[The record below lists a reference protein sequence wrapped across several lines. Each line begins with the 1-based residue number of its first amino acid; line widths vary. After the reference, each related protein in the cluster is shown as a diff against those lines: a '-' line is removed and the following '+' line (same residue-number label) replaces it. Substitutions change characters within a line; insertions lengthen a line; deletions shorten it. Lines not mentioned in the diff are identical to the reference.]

1 MAGRHSRRGG
11 GVTFSAA
18 GRLLLVLI
26 LALMLQTPSVSARHW
41 FWNDGLFPVATTG
54 EGNAAGAA
62 PLTATGVPFPTPAP
76 TAPTPAA
83 PTCNDAPVDP
93 SIVSAASPGNP
104 CSALAAELIRAA
116 EKLGNKT
123 GGKGFAAPSLF
134 RACHSTFLFRK
145 DCDAEDLLSIANAFD
160 NLYVYKLIS
169 MDSPDQTN
177 LPSRLDIVAD
187 LWKVVKDAVGGKYA
201 RLVDAHM
208 AAFRA
213 TLALNDGH
221 CMFMP
226 ECFVGSYDLPLPL
239 MAVVENGQQII
250 RVAPCRFFRDGS
262 TTVYLLGNSTA
273 VVWIHQFF
281 FSEAVMKVL
290 QANKVD
296 PEMYMVME
304 VTKAL
309 NTAAASVFL
318 STSSYSFP
326 PPPTP
331 LHLPLLLSTS
341 PYSSPPP
348 PSTSPLPSPSFL
360 LLPPYASQ
368 IIIITYVRDNGG
380 GSVAATLMSPHLS
393 PHVPPVSPHVA
404 PHVSPHV
411 SPHVAPHV
419 SPHVSPHASPYVS
432 PHVSPHVSPY
442 VSNASQIIIDVRGNG
457 GGYTAAGYTAI
468 RLLMGAAK
476 VPDSDFA
483 LPVDGIIG
491 TVYAEIA
498 ITALSIDPTTQYFI
512 GLYANLN
519 GTGFTSA
526 FDYAPFRELR
536 FTVAGPAG
544 KYSAPFKLNKQFT
557 GKQEQPVFG
566 DRPFLVLNLAAL
578 VPQNASL
585 PLNVKGA
592 VGMALTNGY
601 VDSKIPCEFVF
612 LPSQHHINYTVDLIG
627 KPWAMWSEVAKL
639 FDSCAV

>member
-1 MAGRHSRRGG
+1 M
-11 GVTFSAA
+11 
-18 GRLLLVLI
+18 
-26 LALMLQTPSVSARHW
+26 
-41 FWNDGLFPVATTG
+41 
-54 EGNAAGAA
+54 
-62 PLTATGVPFPTPAP
+62 
-76 TAPTPAA
+76 
-83 PTCNDAPVDP
+83 
-93 SIVSAASPGNP
+93 
-104 CSALAAELIRAA
+104 
-116 EKLGNKT
+116 
-123 GGKGFAAPSLF
+123 
-134 RACHSTFLFRK
+134 
-145 DCDAEDLLSIANAFD
+145 
-160 NLYVYKLIS
+160 YKLIS

-296 PEMYMVME
+296 PEMYMSSPIPFLPSTTPLV
-304 VTKAL
+304 AL
-309 NTAAASVFL
+309 GSASCYIKIAPSPATF
-318 STSSYSFP
+318 
-326 PPPTP
+326 PTP
-331 LHLPLLLSTS
+331 CLILI
-341 PYSSPPP
+341 SS
-348 PSTSPLPSPSFL
+348 
-360 LLPPYASQ
+360 ASQ

-432 PHVSPHVSPY
+432 PH

-536 FTVAGPAG
+536 FTVAGPAE

-557 GKQEQPVFG
+557 GKQEQSMFG
-566 DRPFLVLNLAAL
+566 DRLFLVLSDGNCFSACAILTHVL
-578 VPQNASL
+578 GKRHKNASL
-585 PLNVKGA
+585 PLKVKGA

-627 KPWAMWSEVAKL
+627 KPWAIWSEVAKL
-639 FDSCAV
+639 FDSGVV

>member
-1 MAGRHSRRGG
+1 
-11 GVTFSAA
+11 
-18 GRLLLVLI
+18 
-26 LALMLQTPSVSARHW
+26 
-41 FWNDGLFPVATTG
+41 
-54 EGNAAGAA
+54 
-62 PLTATGVPFPTPAP
+62 
-76 TAPTPAA
+76 
-83 PTCNDAPVDP
+83 
-93 SIVSAASPGNP
+93 
-104 CSALAAELIRAA
+104 
-116 EKLGNKT
+116 
-123 GGKGFAAPSLF
+123 
-134 RACHSTFLFRK
+134 
-145 DCDAEDLLSIANAFD
+145 
-160 NLYVYKLIS
+160 

-250 RVAPCRFFRDGS
+250 RVAPCRFVTPQGMVHVAKVLHDFDFSLYEGRQ
-262 TTVYLLGNSTA
+262 VYLLGNSTA

-309 NTAAASVFL
+309 NTAAASVLL

-536 FTVAGPAG
+536 FTVAGPAE

-557 GKQEQPVFG
+557 GKQEQSMFG
-566 DRPFLVLNLAAL
+566 DRLFLVLSDGNCFSACAILTH
-578 VPQNASL
+578 NASL
-585 PLNVKGA
+585 PLKVKGA

-627 KPWAMWSEVAKL
+627 KPWAIWSEVAKL
-639 FDSCAV
+639 FDSGVV